1 MLERHIRTQ
10 RTGRGGR
17 RAALAGALL
26 AVAACLFAG
35 PFPAAAE
42 TPRERKEA
50 EVQRTPSRPAFQP
63 RSSGTSQQQER
74 QDSARPAPVRQRV
87 KPGESQQDARKRRN
101 KDRALG
107 Q

>member
-1 MLERHIRTQ
+1 MLERQIRMQ
-10 RTGRGGR
+10 KNGRGGR
-17 RAALAGALL
+17 RAALAATLL
-26 AVAACLFAG
+26 AAAVCLFAG
-35 PFPAAAE
+35 PFPASAE

-50 EVQRTPSRPAFQP
+50 EAQRTPSRPVIQP

-74 QDSARPAPVRQRV
+74 QDSARPAPVRQRA
-87 KPGESQQDARKRRN
+87 KPGESQQDARKHRN